1 VTKAGR
7 AKVEK
12 KITEGRKKKLAAA
25 ATQSAIS
32 LTVLST

>member
-7 AKVEK
+7 VKVEK
-12 KITEGRKKKLAAA
+12 KTEGRKKKLAAA